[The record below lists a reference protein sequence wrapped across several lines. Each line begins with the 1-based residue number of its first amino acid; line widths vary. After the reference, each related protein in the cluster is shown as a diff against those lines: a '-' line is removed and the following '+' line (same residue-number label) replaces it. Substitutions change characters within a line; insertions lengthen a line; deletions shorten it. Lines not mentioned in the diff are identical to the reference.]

1 MLACLRRGYYH
12 LVPYC
17 LLMPFYWVIMSVG
30 AWKGAVQLITNPF
43 YWEKTPHE
51 GVAE

>member
-1 MLACLRRGYYH
+1 
-12 LVPYC
+12 
-17 LLMPFYWVIMSVG
+17 MPVYWVLMSVG

-51 GVAE
+51 GMTTGKAVPHA